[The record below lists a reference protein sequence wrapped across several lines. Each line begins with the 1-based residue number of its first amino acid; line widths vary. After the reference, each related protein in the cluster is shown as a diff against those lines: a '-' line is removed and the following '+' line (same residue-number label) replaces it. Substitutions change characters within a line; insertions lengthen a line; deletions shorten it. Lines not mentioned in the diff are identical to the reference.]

1 MSKKVSYA
9 VILVVAVFVF
19 LGMASGPRVSAQ
31 NTLSYSRSAQIYEA
45 FGKEAL
51 EAFTKESGIKV
62 ESHISSSASAVYR
75 LMNGFSDIA
84 STTRELYRRHRDY
97 GYVQI
102 PFCKDPIP
110 INKSFILLPKGNLR
124 VRPKH

>member
-1 MSKKVSYA
+1 MLKKSSFA
-9 VILVVAVFVF
+9 VVLITVVFV
-19 LGMASGPRVSAQ
+19 LWGMASDSDADDRG
-31 NTLSYSRSAQIYEA
+31 TLRYSRTAQIYEA
-45 FGKEAL
+45 FEKEAL
-51 EAFTKESGIKV
+51 DAFTKETGIKV
-62 ESHISSSASAVYR
+62 ESHVSSSASAVYR